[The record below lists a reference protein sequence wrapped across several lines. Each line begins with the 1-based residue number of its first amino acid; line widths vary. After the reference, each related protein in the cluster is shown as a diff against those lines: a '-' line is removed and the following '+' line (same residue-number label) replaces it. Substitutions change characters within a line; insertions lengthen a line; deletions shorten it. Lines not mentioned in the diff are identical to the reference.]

1 MKGKS
6 LTLVSLLLIAAML
19 LLAAC
24 GPAPTPQIIEKEV
37 VVEKPV
43 VETVIVEKEV
53 VVEKPV
59 VETVVVEKEVEVV
72 VAPEAAPP
80 NPYRPD
86 NLFEVEAKLRE
97 ALAGKPA
104 PANARYAIVA
114 NILVPFWT
122 ACQIG
127 AARAGSELAVPVIFY
142 APVVAGSVESQVSM
156 LESLV
161 ADEYAGVSFSAISPE
176 TVEDI
181 VARGMAQG
189 THFVAMDS
197 DSPESERY
205 IYIGM
210 SDYNAGAAAAEAAK
224 EIIGS
229 GKVVGLVG
237 FSTAQNAINR
247 MAGIEDTLKDSDIEY
262 LETLFDD
269 ADPVKALSNAETALT
284 TYPDLAGFI
293 TIYSYDGPAAG
304 QAVKAAGKAGEVKI
318 IAFDLEPE
326 TQKLM
331 KEGVIQAAI
340 GQRVYWYGKL
350 SVDVLHSMATLGP
363 EETLKVLE
371 PYLIYNPITDKTD
384 HLDTGVDVV
393 KGDELGLYQEYLD
406 SVGIASQ

>member
-1 MKGKS
+1 MKILKNVS
-6 LTLVSLLLIAAML
+6 IVLVMVALLLP
-19 LLAAC
+19 AC
-24 GPAPTPQIIEKEV
+24 AAPTPEVKKEVVVTVEVTKEIREVPVTVEVTKEVEV

-43 VETVIVEKEV
+43 T
-53 VVEKPV
+53 
-59 VETVVVEKEVEVV
+59 
-72 VAPEAAPP
+72 PEAPAP

-86 NLFEVEAKLRE
+86 KLFEVEAKLRE
-97 ALAGKPA
+97 AIAGKPA
-104 PANARYAIVA
+104 PANVRYAIVA

-127 AARAGSELAVPVIFY
+127 AARAGSELGVPVIFY

-161 ADEYAGVSFSAISPE
+161 ADRYTGISFSAISPE

-210 SDYNAGAAAAEAAK
+210 SDYNAGRAAAEAAK
-224 EIIGS
+224 KIIGE

-247 MAGIEDTLKDSDIEY
+247 IAGIQDGLKDSKIQY
-262 LETLFDD
+262 VETLFDD
-269 ADPVKALSNAETALT
+269 ADPAKALSNAETALSK
-284 TYPDLAGFI
+284 YPDLAGFI

-304 QAVKAAGKAGEVKI
+304 QAVKAAGKVGEVKI
-318 IAFDLEPE
+318 VAFDLEPE

-350 SVDVLHSMATLGP
+350 SVDVLHAMATIGP
-363 EETLKVLE
+363 EETLKVLD
-371 PYLIYNPITDKTD
+371 PYLIYNPITNKKD

-393 KGDELGLYQEYLD
+393 YSGELGLYQEYLN
-406 SVGIASQ
+406 SIGIASQ

>member
-1 MKGKS
+1 MKGVR
-6 LTLVSLLLIAAML
+6 LLIGLLLVVAVVVSCAPAAT
-19 LLAAC
+19 
-24 GPAPTPQIIEKEV
+24 PTPVVIEKKVVETQ
-37 VVEKPV
+37 VVEKV
-43 VETVIVEKEV
+43 VEATK
-53 VVEKPV
+53 VVEKV
-59 VETVVVEKEVEVV
+59 VMVT
-72 VAPEAAPP
+72 PTPAPP
-80 NPYRPD
+80 NPYRPEK
-86 NLFEVEAKLRE
+86 LFELSDKLKA

-104 PANARYAIVA
+104 PPNARYAIVA

-127 AARAGSELAVPVIFY
+127 AARAGAELAVPVVFQ

-156 LESLV
+156 LESFV
-161 ADEYAGVSFSAISPE
+161 ADKYTGISFSAISPKS
-176 TVEDI
+176 VEDI

-197 DSPESERY
+197 DSPESKRY

-210 SDYNAGAAAAEAAK
+210 SDYNAGKAAAEAALK
-224 EIIGS
+224 IIGK

-237 FSTAQNAINR
+237 FATAQNAINR
-247 MAGIEDTLKDSDIEY
+247 MAGIQDTLKGTDIQY

-269 ADPVKALSNAETALT
+269 ADPAKALSNAETALT
-284 TYPDLAGFI
+284 KYPDLAGFI

-304 QAVKAAGKAGEVKI
+304 QAVKAAGKAGKVKI

-340 GQRVYWYGKL
+340 GQRVYFYGYL
-350 SVDVLHSMATLGP
+350 SVYILHAMATLGP
-363 EETLKVLE
+363 QETLKILD
-371 PYLIYNPITDKTD
+371 PYLIVSTLSKKRD

-393 KGDELGLYQEYLD
+393 YANELDLYKQYLD
-406 SVGIASQ
+406 SIGIASQ

>member
-1 MKGKS
+1 
-6 LTLVSLLLIAAML
+6 
-19 LLAAC
+19 
-24 GPAPTPQIIEKEV
+24 
-37 VVEKPV
+37 
-43 VETVIVEKEV
+43 
-53 VVEKPV
+53 
-59 VETVVVEKEVEVV
+59 
-72 VAPEAAPP
+72 
-80 NPYRPD
+80 
-86 NLFEVEAKLRE
+86 
-97 ALAGKPA
+97 
-104 PANARYAIVA
+104 
-114 NILVPFWT
+114 
-122 ACQIG
+122 
-127 AARAGSELAVPVIFY
+127 
-142 APVVAGSVESQVSM
+142 
-156 LESLV
+156 
-161 ADEYAGVSFSAISPE
+161 
-176 TVEDI
+176 
-181 VARGMAQG
+181 QG

-247 MAGIEDTLKDSDIEY
+247 MAGIEDTLEGSDIEY

-293 TIYSYDGPAAG
+293 TIYSYDGPAAAG

-331 KEGVIQAAI
+331 NEGVIQAAI